1 MFQVQYTYSLQ
12 TSNTIMTYDEYI
24 KKVNKQI
31 SNLQR
36 LQITQSAVM
45 DVKTMI
51 DKRVFKDGLRSDNS
65 PIGRYSRKPLYVSP
79 DSSPR
84 RIVLKGKHGNTT
96 FKNGKKHKTA
106 YFDGYG
112 AFRTAIG
119 RQNNTIDLRL
129 TGDLQRDFGASMQVL
144 NGNWVLGTNRRI
156 NTVKMLGNE
165 KRFGVIFDLSNKEI
179 TYYITIVKKNI
190 LKIYE

>member
-1 MFQVQYTYSLQ
+1 
-12 TSNTIMTYDEYI
+12 MTYDDYI

-31 SNLQR
+31 TNLQR

-51 DKRVFKDGLRSDNS
+51 DKRVFKDGLRSDNV
-65 PIGRYSRKPLYVSP
+65 PIGRYGGKPFYLSP
-79 DSSPR
+79 DSSP
-84 RIVLKGKHGNTT
+84 VALGKKEKKTQTFLLKGKNGNTK
-96 FKNGKKHKTA
+96 FKNGKPHKTA
-106 YFDGYG
+106 YFQDYG
-112 AFRTAIG
+112 AYRRATG
-119 RQNNTIDLRL
+119 RQTNTIDLRY
-129 TGDLQRDFGASMQVL
+129 TADLQKDFGASMQVL

-165 KRFGVIFDLSNKEI
+165 KRFGVIFDLSNKEK